1 MDSPSDCRGVFQLS
15 IHFAPSIRLG
25 LASAADVSAAIGV
38 AGGARW
44 DQNHLSDLNIS
55 ALPNIICYPAPA
67 VHVTPANAN
76 MHSVTS
82 AVKAPV
88 GMTIDYSGDSGSTG
102 VDYNSIAD
110 GLRRCA
116 QRGRFIKDYNDAM
129 SEEL

>member
-1 MDSPSDCRGVFQLS
+1 MNSPSDCRGVFQLS
-15 IHFAPSIRLG
+15 IHFAPSVRLG
-25 LASAADVSAAIGV
+25 LASAAAVSAAIGV

-55 ALPNIICYPAPA
+55 ALPAIICYPAPA
-67 VHVTPANAN
+67 VHYASANAN
-76 MHSVTS
+76 MQTS
-82 AVKAPV
+82 AVKAPT

-116 QRGRFIKDYNDAM
+116 KRGRFIKDYNDAM

>member
-1 MDSPSDCRGVFQLS
+1 MNSHANCRGVFQLS
-15 IHFAPSIRLG
+15 IHFAPSVRFG
-25 LASAADVSAAIGV
+25 LASAATVSAAIGV
-38 AGGARW
+38 AGGTGW

-55 ALPNIICYPAPA
+55 ALPAIICYPAPA
-67 VHVTPANAN
+67 VHVAPANAN
-76 MHSVTS
+76 MHSETS

-88 GMTIDYSGDSGSTG
+88 GMTIDYSGDRGSTG

-116 QRGRFIKDYNDAM
+116 ARGRFIKDYTDAI

>member
-1 MDSPSDCRGVFQLS
+1 MNSHANCRGVFQLS
-15 IHFAPSIRLG
+15 IHFAPSVRLG
-25 LASAADVSAAIGV
+25 LASAAAVSAAIGV

-55 ALPNIICYPAPA
+55 ALPAIICYPAPA
-67 VHVTPANAN
+67 VHYASANAN
-76 MHSVTS
+76 MQTS
-82 AVKAPV
+82 TVKAPTR
-88 GMTIDYSGDSGSTG
+88 MTIDYSGDSGSTG

-116 QRGRFIKDYNDAM
+116 ATGRFIKDYTDAI